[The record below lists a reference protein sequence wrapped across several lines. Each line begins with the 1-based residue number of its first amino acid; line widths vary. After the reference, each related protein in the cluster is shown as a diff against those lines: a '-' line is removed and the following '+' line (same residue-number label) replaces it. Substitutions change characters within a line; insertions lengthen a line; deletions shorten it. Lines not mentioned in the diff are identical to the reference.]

1 MRVRISIKYASS
13 QGYHMAVITDEDTV
27 TVTGS
32 SVVIEQSNPD
42 KTITFTGDI
51 AEFVTVVSHLQPGEL
66 MY

>member
-1 MRVRISIKYASS
+1 
-13 QGYHMAVITDEDTV
+13 MAVITDEDTV